1 MSDGHDDIIDADYQ
15 EGNPPTAK
23 KAFYYIIIEAND
35 VEDTEWQVQEVNEL
49 TEQIGRMLDFNAT
62 VWLDDVVYEEDKS

>member
-1 MSDGHDDIIDADYQ
+1 MSDRHDDILDSDYQ
-15 EGNPPTAK
+15 GDNPPTAK

-49 TEQIGRMLDFNAT
+49 TEEIGRMLDFNAS
-62 VWLDDVVYEEDKS
+62 VWLDEVTYEV